1 MTATPSPE
9 PARRSRLPFAVIV
22 VLVIAIL
29 VAVGVAN
36 GMFSGGAS
44 PSASPSG
51 SVPGVVPADQGVVAE
66 GRAVPVRAIELQAAV
81 PGAVASLPVKAGDT
95 VAQGDVLLQLD
106 AAAADAQVAQAH
118 AGVDAA
124 AAAVDQA
131 EATLAQARA
140 GVIVAQ
146 AAAEEASAAVTAAD
160 AARDAVPGAAS
171 DDQERQ
177 ADAQVDQA
185 RAALRRARA
194 SRTQARAAVD
204 AAEAAVAA
212 AQADAT
218 RASAALDAATA
229 AQADDE
235 IRAPFAGTVVSVE
248 AVVGDQV
255 QPGVPLVRLADRSAW
270 RFETSDLSETSIAR
284 VQPGAPVMITVDGLP
299 DVEIPGTVE
308 SVGDYGA
315 STQGD
320 ITFRVVAV
328 PTGEVPAGLRWNMT
342 VTMEIEGEPAS

>member
-1 MTATPSPE
+1 MTPTPPPE

-22 VLVIAIL
+22 VLVIAIV

-36 GMFSGGAS
+36 GAFGGGATS
-44 PSASPSG
+44 SAAPSG

-66 GRAVPVRAIELQAAV
+66 GRAVPLRAVELQAAV
-81 PGAVASLPVKAGDT
+81 PGAVAALPVQEGASVSEGT
-95 VAQGDVLLQLD
+95 VLLQLD
-106 AAAADAQVAQAH
+106 DDAALAQVTQAR

-124 AAAVDQA
+124 DAAVTQA
-131 EATLAQARA
+131 EAALVQAGA
-140 GVIVAQ
+140 GADAAQ

-160 AARDAVPGAAS
+160 AARDALPGAAS

-185 RAALRRARA
+185 QAALRGARA

-212 AQADAT
+212 ARADAE
-218 RASAALDAATA
+218 RAAGALAAAHAALEDTA
-229 AQADDE
+229 

-248 AVVGDQV
+248 PAMGDQV
-255 QPGVPLVRLADRSAW
+255 QPGVPLVRLADLSGW

-284 VQPGAPVMITVDGLP
+284 VQPAAPVTITIDGLP
-299 DVEIPGTVE
+299 GVEIPGTVE

-320 ITFRVVAV
+320 ITFKVVAV

-342 VTMEIEGEPAS
+342 VTMEIEGEPAG